1 MNEEILENINH
12 RLDDALER
20 GRKMVEDEELAK
32 RIDELKAQAEHTIRK
47 HPLKSLAVGLAAGY
61 MLGKLFSSDD

>member
-20 GRKMVEDEELAK
+20 GRKMVEDEELAE
-32 RIDELKAQAEHTIRK
+32 RIDELKIQAERTIRK
-47 HPLKSLAVGLAAGY
+47 HPLKSIAVGLAAGY
-61 MLGKLFSSDD
+61 IIGRIFSSED